1 MPDISKM
8 SDREL
13 FDYLEARKDR
23 LAKKHPELFVPEYF
37 KYFANVN
44 DLARDIA
51 LERLKNESNH

>member
-1 MPDISKM
+1 MTDISKM

-13 FDYLEARKDR
+13 LDYLEARRDR
-23 LAKKHPELFVPEYF
+23 LMKKHPELFVPDYI

-44 DLARDIA
+44 DIARDAA